1 MTGALNPINLFSY
14 NSALACLESGQTMNA
29 LALAQWMIFSQ
40 RSRTAEKFLEH
51 NAFQQ
56 GLSRQ
61 LGGPLADQV
70 WILYIMNARG

>member
-1 MTGALNPINLFSY
+1 
-14 NSALACLESGQTMNA
+14 MNA